1 MLLTKTE
8 DEWEEQMR
16 RLLTILVLGLFCISG
31 YALAAQNGTSE
42 DFMQMHLIESAWH
55 QAATTK
61 NVDLIM
67 SLFAD
72 DATFLAHGKTIKGK
86 VQLRQ
91 FWQHSDAF
99 QPQSQLVGYTP
110 SFRLKYDLEGDKGH
124 LYFECLYVDSGTNK
138 IVSHV
143 GVTADLTRENG
154 HWLIADAK
162 ATPLT
167 QL

>member
-1 MLLTKTE
+1 
-8 DEWEEQMR
+8 MR
-16 RLLTILVLGLFCISG
+16 RTLTTAIVLVLGLSSL
-31 YALAAQNGTSE
+31 ALAAGSEENAE
-42 DFMQMHLIESAWH
+42 DFMQMHMIESAWH

-72 DATFLAHGKTIKGK
+72 DATFLAHGKTIKGE

-91 FWQHSDAF
+91 FWQQSDAF

-110 SFRLKYDLEGDKGH
+110 SFRLKYDLKGDTGH
-124 LYFECLYVDSGTNK
+124 LYFECLYVDNATKK
-138 IVSHV
+138 INSHV
-143 GVTADLTRENG
+143 GVSADLVRRNG
-154 HWLIADAK
+154 HWLIEDAK
-162 ATPLT
+162 AAPLP